1 VWVTRSEREWVRK
14 LEGDA
19 LTEAARDAESRF
31 AAMTHAFG
39 VLLAD
44 SRAVPMLARH
54 GIDRVALGRST
65 RLPANGR
72 AEGLAVLE
80 GVVLAGIAR
89 SLLDDTALVRWLSG
103 HHPSVLAILHR
114 ACG

>member
-1 VWVTRSEREWVRK
+1 MTRSEREWVRK

-19 LTEAARDAESRF
+19 LTEAARDAEARF

-72 AEGLAVLE
+72 AEGLAILE

-103 HHPSVLAILHR
+103 HHPSVLAALHR
-114 ACG
+114 ASG